1 MPDSCRHELIYT
13 IGFYP
18 EDVNRRRFLACLG
31 VSPLVA
37 GCLGADDGRTRL
49 GRVVVA
55 NFTPDPV
62 RVAVRVSESGT
73 VVYDEEHD
81 LSGDGETD
89 STVPAVSITDQ
100 LPADPGLFVVEYGL
114 DDPSERLDLAEIAG
128 GDCGQVSL
136 DVRPD
141 RRIESF
147 YANDCDTLR
156 A

>member
-1 MPDSCRHELIYT
+1 VPDSCQHELFYT
-13 IGFYP
+13 PDFYF
-18 EDVNRRRFLACLG
+18 EEVNRRRFLACLG

-37 GCLGADDGRTRL
+37 GCLDADDGRTRL

-73 VVYDEEHD
+73 IVYDEEHD
-81 LSGDGETD
+81 LSGDDETD

-100 LPADPGLFVVEYGL
+100 LPAEPGLFVVEYGL
-114 DDPSERLDLAEIAG
+114 DDLSERLDLAEIAG

-136 DVRPD
+136 DVRRD

-147 YANDCDTLR
+147 YTNDCDTLR

>member
-1 MPDSCRHELIYT
+1 M
-13 IGFYP
+13 
-18 EDVNRRRFLACLG
+18 NRRRFLACLG

-62 RVAVRVSESGT
+62 RVAVRVSERGT
-73 VVYDEEHD
+73 VVYDEEHE
-81 LSGDGETD
+81 LSGDDETD
-89 STVPAVSITDQ
+89 STVPAVSITDR

-114 DDPSERLDLAEIAG
+114 DDLSERLDLAEIAS

-136 DVRPD
+136 DVRRD